1 MLVSETYGSNQNP
14 GGASHPVVIE
24 RTITVVEN
32 TVYNIGIS
40 IMLTDMLSSYEEVDI
55 EFTHSGSTKLSLGKC
70 TGGNSCDG
78 CCSWYDCMT
87 VSDLGQHQITSSTT
101 SIVVKFTYS
110 SQVSSTYATCT
121 DSLSGKSGGG
131 VVRVI
136 LTPVGKKYMP
146 KALYL
151 RGKETELIL
160 DIMTC
165 T

>member
-1 MLVSETYGSNQNP
+1 MLISETYGSNQNP
-14 GGASHPVVIE
+14 GGVSHPVVIE

-32 TVYNIGIS
+32 TVYNIQIS
-40 IMLTDMLSSYEEVDI
+40 IMLTDMLSSHEKVDI
-55 EFTHSGSTKLSLGKC
+55 EFTHSGSTKQSLGPC
-70 TGGNSCDG
+70 HGGNSCDG

-87 VSDLGQHQITSSTT
+87 VSELGQHQITSSTT

-146 KALYL
+146 KRLYL
-151 RGKETELIL
+151 WELRSHIL
-160 DIMTC
+160 
-165 T
+165 